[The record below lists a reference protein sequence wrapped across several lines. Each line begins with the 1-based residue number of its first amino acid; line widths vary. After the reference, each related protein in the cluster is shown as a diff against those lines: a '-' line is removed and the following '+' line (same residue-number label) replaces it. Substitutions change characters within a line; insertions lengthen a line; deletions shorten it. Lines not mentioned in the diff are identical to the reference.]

1 VSTAFR
7 YLIQAREKLY
17 STGIFRTRKLDHPVV
32 SVGNLTLGGTGKTPL
47 VIALAE
53 KFRDLGFRPVILSRG
68 YKRKGRG
75 IVVVGDSWEEAG
87 DEPYLMARRLK
98 NVPVVVGADRY
109 EAGRAAEQKNLG
121 NIFLLD
127 DGFQH
132 RQLHRDVDIV
142 AIDLAEWSAGE
153 ALLPTGKWREPKS
166 AIRRADLA
174 CYQDSANLAAPDL
187 PVPSFRFETR
197 IDGLY
202 IKDAA
207 VPVETL
213 QGKEVVAFAA
223 IAKPER
229 FFKALE
235 TMGIEP
241 REKVTF
247 RDHHAFSQAD
257 IEKLGSGILI
267 TTEKDGVRLLNLVP
281 RDFIELRI
289 SANIPDFAGLME
301 IVMGKLN
308 K

>member
-53 KFRDLGFRPVILSRG
+53 KFRDLGFHPVILSRG

-109 EAGRAAEQKNLG
+109 EAGRAAEQRNLG
-121 NIFLLD
+121 DIFLLD

-142 AIDLAEWSAGE
+142 AIDLVEWSAGE

-166 AIRRADLA
+166 AILRADLM
-174 CYQDSANLAAPDL
+174 CYQDSANLAPPDL
-187 PVPSFRFETR
+187 TVPSFRFETR

-207 VPVETL
+207 VAAQTL

-229 FFKALE
+229 FFNALE
-235 TMGIEP
+235 TIGIQP

-247 RDHHAFSQAD
+247 RDHHAFSRTD
-257 IEKLGSGILI
+257 IERLGGDVII
-267 TTEKDGVRLLNLVP
+267 TTEKDGVRLQHLAV
-281 RDFIELRI
+281 RDFMELRI